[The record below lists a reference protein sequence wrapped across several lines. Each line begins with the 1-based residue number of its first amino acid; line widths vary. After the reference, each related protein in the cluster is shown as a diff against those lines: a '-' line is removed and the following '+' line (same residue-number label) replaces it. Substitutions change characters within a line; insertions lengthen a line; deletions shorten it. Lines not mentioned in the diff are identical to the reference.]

1 MKFFSRDNVLF
12 LKKNFQ
18 IIYAVILLI
27 LIPAGLVLNSVLFIK
42 NTQNVIDVELQ
53 RKANL
58 ANGIASEYVDNFL
71 TDATALQSKIERL
84 AQNNEEI
91 KSLDVLV
98 KKDDDFQIVASLDKS
113 FVGKTSKYLNNT
125 IAWTTDKPVAFQTT
139 SPSLSAE
146 QQELFSNQRFW
157 VVVNPVHNEAGQKV
171 ALVSMKV
178 SSQVI
183 DALVKDNL
191 TKSIIVL
198 VATVL
203 VVILLLA
210 TNSRLFQYAVLFRK
224 MKEVDLMK
232 DEFISMASHELR
244 APITGIR
251 GYLEMILDKSF
262 GELPKVAEEKLKL
275 VHRET
280 KRLHDLVEDLLDVSR
295 IEQGRVKLNP
305 QPVNLPSVAD
315 EIFKSFEKQVSDKG
329 LKLEANI
336 KTDLPKVYADENK
349 LKQVLVNLMSNA
361 VKYTFKGK
369 IILAA
374 EPVEEK
380 TIKIKISDTG
390 LGMTSKQREHLFEKF
405 YRIRN
410 EKTDSISGTGLGLW
424 ITKQLVLLMNGEIY
438 VDSIENVGTQVTVL
452 LPIYREKKK

>member
-1 MKFFSRDNVLF
+1 MKFFSRYNVLF

-42 NTQNVIDVELQ
+42 NTQKVIDVELQ

-58 ANGIASEYVDNFL
+58 ANGIVSECTTDFLVDAS
-71 TDATALQSKIERL
+71 ALQAKIERL
-84 AQNNEEI
+84 AKSNGEI

-98 KKDDDFQIVASLDKS
+98 KKDDNFQIIASLDKS
-113 FVGKTSKYLNNT
+113 FIGKTSKYLNNT
-125 IAWTTDKPVAFQTT
+125 IAWTTDKAIAFQTT
-139 SPSLSAE
+139 SPALSTE
-146 QQELFSNQRFW
+146 QQEIFSNQRYW
-157 VVVNPVHNEAGQKV
+157 VVVNTVHNEKGEKV
-171 ALVSMKV
+171 ALVAMKI

-183 DALVKDNL
+183 DDLVKDNL

-198 VATVL
+198 VVTVIII
-203 VVILLLA
+203 VLLLA
-210 TNSRLFQYAVLFRK
+210 TNTRLFQYAVLFRK
-224 MKEVDLMK
+224 MKEVDQMK

-262 GELPKVAEEKLKL
+262 GELPKTAEDKLKL
-275 VHRET
+275 VYHET

-295 IEQGRVKLNP
+295 IDQGRVKLNP
-305 QPVNLPSVAD
+305 QPLDLSPILD
-315 EIFKSFEKQVSDKG
+315 EFLKSFEKQASDKG
-329 LKLEANI
+329 LKLV
-336 KTDLPKVYADENK
+336 TDLKAGLPKVYADENK

-361 VKYTFKGK
+361 LKYTFKGK
-369 IILAA
+369 IIFSA

-380 TIKIKISDTG
+380 TVKIKISDTG
-390 LGMTSKQREHLFEKF
+390 IGMTSKQRERLFEKF

-452 LPIYREKKK
+452 LPIYQEKKK